1 MLFLLGGEEF
11 SPPVETK
18 LGTEILG
25 CADVDIFGVDNT
37 GVGRVALLLDSVD
50 EELFETVD
58 NIFVDDEGVDAC
70 TKSLREVEDE
80 ITDVF
85 PVAFFETELGVN
97 VVLLA

>member
-1 MLFLLGGEEF
+1 MLFLLDGEEF
-11 SPPVETK
+11 SPPVETE
-18 LGTEILG
+18 LGTAILG
-25 CADVDIFGVDNT
+25 CVDVDIFGVDKT

-97 VVLLA
+97 VVLLT

>member
-1 MLFLLGGEEF
+1 M
-11 SPPVETK
+11 
-18 LGTEILG
+18 
-25 CADVDIFGVDNT
+25 
-37 GVGRVALLLDSVD
+37 
-50 EELFETVD
+50 D

-85 PVAFFETELGVN
+85 PVALFETELGVN

>member
-1 MLFLLGGEEF
+1 MLFLLDGEEF

-25 CADVDIFGVDNT
+25 CADVDKFGADNT

-85 PVAFFETELGVN
+85 PVALFETELGVN